1 MSPSLIEQQEQ
12 LKKIQE
18 AEKEKIRQF
27 RKQIKDRLN
36 DFIDDPN
43 ASKLEL
49 EPMPKTLRTI
59 VYELVE
65 EIELTAY
72 SFGIEDVDRHC
83 VVYKNYAIP
92 SDEELA
98 ALRKGEQY
106 DPEKAKLEK
115 EKREEEEKESE
126 ELRRKSRLKGQSTK
140 DKYKEKYEHLI
151 GKDAGVSAAQVT
163 VPNAKFGFV
172 PSENKRDQR
181 SIEQTLA
188 DLKAKKRA
196 KLEST

>member
-1 MSPSLIEQQEQ
+1 M
-12 LKKIQE
+12 KKIQE

-27 RKQIKDRLN
+27 RRQIKDRLS

-65 EIELTAY
+65 EVDLTAY
-72 SFGIEDVDRHC
+72 SFGVEEVDRHC

-92 SDEELA
+92 SEEELA
-98 ALRKGEQY
+98 ALRRGEDY

-115 EKREEEEKESE
+115 EKREEEEKEE
-126 ELRRKSRLKGQSTK
+126 EMRRRTKQKVPNPK

-196 KLEST
+196 KFDST